1 MSPAATGGSPVEEA
15 APEPADAAP
24 SDRDGIGVLDL
35 EIQDISFL
43 SSTEQDAAALSHAL
57 LASYLGDVATASAEL
72 ARLEAD
78 RRPDWGAVQMTTW
91 YLRTR
96 SAARLVDG
104 DPAGALADARE
115 SIALEESGGNASTAL
130 WQGVQAAV
138 RLSDPAAIVGLV
150 SSTNG
155 LRGAWVD
162 SVRQTATAAVTILEG
177 HVDAGSAQMAAALGG
192 WRDLD
197 LPLDHALASAAA
209 GHLLPPE
216 RWPVDDIESARGY
229 LQGLLAEGLL
239 RLFVEH

>member
-1 MSPAATGGSPVEEA
+1 
-15 APEPADAAP
+15 
-24 SDRDGIGVLDL
+24 
-35 EIQDISFL
+35 
-43 SSTEQDAAALSHAL
+43 
-57 LASYLGDVATASAEL
+57 
-72 ARLEAD
+72 
-78 RRPDWGAVQMTTW
+78 MTTW

-104 DPAGALADARE
+104 DPAAALADARE
-115 SIALEESGGNASTAL
+115 SIGLEESGGNASTAM

-155 LRGAWVD
+155 LRGAWID

-177 HVDAGSAQMAAALGG
+177 DVDAGAAQMEAALGG

-229 LQGLLAEGLL
+229 LQGLMAEGLL
-239 RLFVEH
+239 RLFVEQ